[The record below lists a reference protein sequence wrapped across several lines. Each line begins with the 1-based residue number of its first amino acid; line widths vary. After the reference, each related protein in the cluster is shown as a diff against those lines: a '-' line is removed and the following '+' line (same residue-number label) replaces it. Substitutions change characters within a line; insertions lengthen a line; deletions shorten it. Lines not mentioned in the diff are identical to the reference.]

1 MTKAVSIGDIEGLK
15 QLIYDKANVEE
26 RSGMAGNTPLH
37 CAARANQFE
46 AVKLLLQNKS
56 DVDAQRKTD
65 LLTPLHSASHAGNLK
80 IVEYLVA
87 AGAKYW
93 LLDKKNN
100 TPYDVAKRMKNND
113 VIEFLAVCSVHCICA
128 MTCAITCKR
137 CRPYLSANPRIQ
149 RCVLNE

>member
-1 MTKAVSIGDIEGLK
+1 MTEAASIGDIEVLAK
-15 QLIYDKANVEE
+15 LIQNKANIEQ

-46 AVKLLLQNKS
+46 AVKLLLESKS
-56 DVDAQRKTD
+56 DVNAQRKAD

-100 TPYDVAKRMKNND
+100 TPCDVAKRVKNTT
-113 VIEFLAVCSVHCICA
+113 VVEFLAV
-128 MTCAITCKR
+128 R
-137 CRPYLSANPRIQ
+137 
-149 RCVLNE
+149 